1 MAVSWCG
8 AANRRLALAQENS
21 RVTPQPGLCRTAV
34 LTNRRYR
41 HHHHQHLIHPQLF
54 LAWLRG
60 TQSMEAKRV
69 EVADA
74 EKQTNGRWDIR
85 EDVQVFTRAP
95 KIKGQKLLVWEPWA
109 PVLTYKRRIC
119 FLEEHLILRRFT
131 LKVRFDLRR
140 SCAPAALGVAGGRA
154 TQRSAP
160 PPTGPVT
167 PRRVPMDARL
177 W

>member
-1 MAVSWCG
+1 MSFTSQTKATKSSGSLNGRSNV
-8 AANRRLALAQENS
+8 
-21 RVTPQPGLCRTAV
+21 QPVVGIDQV
-34 LTNRRYR
+34 LT
-41 HHHHQHLIHPQLF
+41 LC
-54 LAWLRG
+54 
-60 TQSMEAKRV
+60 
-69 EVADA
+69 
-74 EKQTNGRWDIR
+74 RWDIR
-85 EDVQVFTRAP
+85 EDVQ
-95 KIKGQKLLVWEPWA
+95 
-109 PVLTYKRRIC
+109 
-119 FLEEHLILRRFT
+119 EHLILRRFT